1 MRRKAVLALALSLLT
16 SLSARATT
24 YVMMRD
30 EDLADQ
36 ADLIARV
43 RVEAAAPAPEWSGHF
58 ATDYTVRV
66 ERALKGDPGE
76 SRITVRVPGGEGPD
90 GPDGVRLHVWGA
102 PRFRRGEEALL
113 FLAARADGTY
123 GVLHLMLGA
132 FHGIDGF
139 AVRDLSETQPLPGGA
154 PGEPEGRLRH
164 LERFSDW
171 IAERAAGRD
180 AEGAEDAEDA
190 EDTEPGYWVEGR
202 LTPEKYTFFTSGG
215 TSMRWFDFDG
225 GGEVVWLTQ
234 AAGTRGLPGGG
245 VAEFQQGLQ
254 AWNDDPATPIR
265 LTYGGTVAR
274 AEGLNVRDGLN
285 VILYEDPH
293 GEVDGIFD
301 CEKGGVAA
309 LGGVFL
315 AAGGPRPFNGRN
327 FYAVSEGKIVTQDGL
342 SCLFERPGG
351 SSLAARLFAHE
362 LGHTLA
368 LGHTCDDQASPCN
381 TPGRQTAL
389 MRSKL
394 THPQLGAILGADD
407 RLGIRV
413 LYGDGLINPLLPPG
427 DLVAV
432 RRSATSIELSWADN
446 STQEVRF
453 FVERQAPSGRFVRA
467 ASTAANKTAARI
479 NGLTPG
485 KTYVFRVRAKG
496 RKGFSEPSETL
507 TVRVGR

>member
-1 MRRKAVLALALSLLT
+1 MRRKAILALALSLLT
-16 SLSARATT
+16 SLPAGAAT

-43 RVEAAAPAPEWSGHF
+43 RVEASAPAPEWAGRI

-66 ERALKGDPGE
+66 ERALKGEPGAD
-76 SRITVRVPGGEGPD
+76 RITVRVPGGE

-123 GVLHLMLGA
+123 GPLHLMLGA
-132 FHGIDGF
+132 FHEIDGL
-139 AVRDLSETQPLPGGA
+139 AVRDLSEADALPGGGA
-154 PGEPEGRLRH
+154 EEPADRLRH

-171 IAERAAGRD
+171 IAERAAGRH
-180 AEGAEDAEDA
+180 A
-190 EDTEPGYWVEGR
+190 EDTGPGYWVKGR
-202 LTPEKYTFFTSGG
+202 LAPGKYTFFTSGG

-225 GGEVVWLTQ
+225 GGEVVWLTS
-234 AAGTRGLPGGG
+234 AAGARGLPGGG
-245 VAEFQQGLQ
+245 VTEFLQ
-254 AWNDDPATPIR
+254 SLQVWNDDPATPIR

-274 AEGLNVRDGLN
+274 AAGLNVRDGLN
-285 VILYEDPH
+285 AILYEDPH
-293 GEVDGIFD
+293 GEVDGTFD

-315 AAGGPRPFNGRN
+315 EAGGPRPFNGRN

-342 SCLFERPGG
+342 ACLFEKAGG
-351 SSLAARLFAHE
+351 SALAARLFAHE

-368 LGHTCDDQASPCN
+368 LGHTCDDAAIPCN

-389 MRSKL
+389 MRAKL
-394 THPQLGAILGADD
+394 THPQLGAVLGSDD
-407 RLGIRV
+407 RLGVRV
-413 LYGDGLINPLLPPG
+413 LYGDGLVNPLLPPG

-432 RRSATSIELSWADN
+432 RRSATSIELRWADN
-446 STQEVRF
+446 STQEIRF
-453 FVERQAPSGRFVRA
+453 LVERQAPNGRFVQA
-467 ASTAANKTAARI
+467 ASAAANKTAARI

-485 KTYVFRVRAKG
+485 KTYVFQVRAKG
-496 RKGFSEPSETL
+496 RRGFSDPSEAL
-507 TVRVGR
+507 TVQIGR